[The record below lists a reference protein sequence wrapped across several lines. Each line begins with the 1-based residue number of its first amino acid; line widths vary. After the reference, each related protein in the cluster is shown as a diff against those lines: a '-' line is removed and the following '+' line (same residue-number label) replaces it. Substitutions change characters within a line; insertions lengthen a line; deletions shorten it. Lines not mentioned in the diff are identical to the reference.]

1 MTAPEEARPPRPW
14 VPNGWTRTRL
24 LGIPI
29 DRLRLGQL
37 LDAAVSAAQNS
48 IAITIVYVNIHCF
61 NVAAGDPAYARIL
74 EDADIVYCDGTGV
87 RIAAGLARRSVPA
100 RMTGADW
107 IWDLARVAAER
118 RLSIFLLG
126 SAPGSAEAAATS
138 LITRFPSL
146 RIAGTASGYGAG
158 TRAVERINAS
168 GADVLLVGMGTP
180 RQEKWIATHRDQ
192 IDVPVVWAV
201 GALFDFVSGRIRRG
215 PRWLT
220 DHGMEWACRLV
231 AEPRK
236 LWRRYL
242 IGNPQFFARVLQYH
256 WLGPIQRRFL
266 ERSHDP

>member
-1 MTAPEEARPPRPW
+1 MTASKEARPGRPQI
-14 VPNGWTRTRL
+14 PNGWTRTRL

-37 LDAAVSAAQNS
+37 LEAAISAAQDS
-48 IAITIVYVNIHCF
+48 IAITIVYVNIHCC
-61 NVAAGDPAYARIL
+61 NVASSDPAYRRIL

-87 RIAAGLARRSVPA
+87 RVAATLTGRSIPA

-118 RLSIFLLG
+118 GLSIFLLG

-138 LITRFPSL
+138 LIARFPSL
-146 RIAGTASGYGAG
+146 RIAGAASGYGAG
-158 TRAVERINAS
+158 RMVVERINAS
-168 GADVLLVGMGTP
+168 GADMLLVGMGTP
-180 RQEKWIATHRDQ
+180 RQEKWIAAHRAQ

-201 GALFDFVSGRIRRG
+201 GALFDFVSGRIHRG
-215 PRWLT
+215 PHWLT

-242 IGNPQFFARVLQYH
+242 IGNPQFFWRVIRHH
-256 WLGPIQRRFL
+256 WFH
-266 ERSHDP
+266 RSA